1 MKIIRIFI
9 LHCKYFLPIA
19 LVLFFSS
26 CTRRQDKGSEKNPF
40 IFSLV
45 PGQDIKILSQEGE
58 KLEAWLFKDLGIHVK
73 VMVPS
78 NFIAVVESLGSKRTD
93 IAIMNTFGYVLAHEK
108 YQAQA
113 RLIGLNGNYDHYWG
127 QIIARKDRV
136 KSLKD
141 LNGKKFA
148 FVDPASTSGYILAKK
163 LFAERGIKLRDF
175 VFAGRHDSV
184 ASMVYQ
190 GQVDAGATYHS
201 PAENGAPQD
210 ARKLVLTQY
219 PDVFDKVQILEKTG
233 PIPNDPVV
241 FRADFP
247 TDLREKIAESLKR
260 FIKTDEGQTCMR
272 ALYHMSD
279 LRDVTDQH
287 YDSAREVLKKLGQ
300 SAQDLVK

>member
-1 MKIIRIFI
+1 MKIIESFFRQS
-9 LHCKYFLPIA
+9 KYFFL
-19 LVLFFSS
+19 LVLVLILSN
-26 CTRRQDKGSEKNPF
+26 CTQNREKGSEKNPYV
-40 IFSLV
+40 FSLV
-45 PGQDIKILSQEGE
+45 PGQDIKVLSQEGE
-58 KLEAWLFKDLGIHVK
+58 KLETWLLKDLGIHVK

-108 YQAQA
+108 YNAQA
-113 RLIGLNGNYDHYWG
+113 RLIGLNGTYDHYWG

-136 KSLKD
+136 KTLKD

-163 LFAERGIKLRDF
+163 LFADRNIKLREY

-190 GQVDAGATYHS
+190 GQVDGGATYHS
-201 PAENGAPQD
+201 PAEDGVPQD
-210 ARKLVLTQY
+210 ARKLVRTQY
-219 PDVFDKVQILEKTG
+219 PDVLEKVHILEKTG

-247 TDLREKIAESLKR
+247 MEVREKIADSLKR
-260 FIKTDEGQTCMR
+260 FIKTEEGRVCMR

-287 YDSAREVLKKLGQ
+287 YDAARDVLKKLGQ